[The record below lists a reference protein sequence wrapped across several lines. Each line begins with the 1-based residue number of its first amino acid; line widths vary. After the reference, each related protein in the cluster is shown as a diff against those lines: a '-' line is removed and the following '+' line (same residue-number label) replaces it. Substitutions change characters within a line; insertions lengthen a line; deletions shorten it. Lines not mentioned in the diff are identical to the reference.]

1 MVLEQIYILH
11 GNKSLS
17 LHSITKQK
25 DMKLYFIFYN
35 DTFQPVGHRSCVC
48 VCVLLL
54 LFPVGTVE
62 ILPPGGAGV

>member
-1 MVLEQIYILH
+1 
-11 GNKSLS
+11 
-17 LHSITKQK
+17 
-25 DMKLYFIFYN
+25 MKLYFIFYN